1 MTDSKPFAR
10 ATDEL
15 ESRMTQIQEGED
27 DEDIPALDKTR
38 AMGSKDNKAKL
49 LETELT
55 SLIPR

>member
-27 DEDIPALDKTR
+27 DEDITALDTTR
-38 AMGSKDNKAKL
+38 AMGQQGQQSQIARDRAYKL
-49 LETELT
+49 N
-55 SLIPR
+55 S